1 MSFMPVSHT
10 QSLFSAQSRRR
21 RATGGKPPR
30 VSPKALYMHINV
42 PPEILRARK
51 CRTTYMTKPPTA
63 HAVRIATRIRAK
75 NYSCLT
81 IAVISLTAVL
91 ILASLG
97 ICEDILEH
105 ACMIVVCSLPP
116 KRLPIAV

>member
-10 QSLFSAQSRRR
+10 QSLFSAETQARRT
-21 RATGGKPPR
+21 AGAG
-30 VSPKALYMHINV
+30 A
-42 PPEILRARK
+42 ARE

-63 HAVRIATRIRAK
+63 HAVRIAPRIRAK
-75 NYSCLT
+75 NYACLT